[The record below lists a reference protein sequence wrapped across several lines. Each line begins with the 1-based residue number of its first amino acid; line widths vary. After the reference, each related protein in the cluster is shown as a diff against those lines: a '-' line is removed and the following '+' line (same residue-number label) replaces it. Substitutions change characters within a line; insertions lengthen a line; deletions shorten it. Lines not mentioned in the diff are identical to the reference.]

1 MNYDLLVHVD
11 DNDAARLNL
20 AFNNCAN
27 YAAALPGETFQTVMV
42 VTGPAAKLFSRS
54 NEAQAARGMQLMQ
67 QGLSIRICRN
77 ALKAA
82 ELTPE
87 DVWEGCELV
96 PAGMVEI
103 VKLQR
108 SGFAY
113 VKP

>member
-1 MNYDLLVHVD
+1 MFYDLLVHVD

-20 AFNNCAN
+20 ALNNCAN
-27 YAAALPGETFQTVMV
+27 YAAALPGETFRTVMV

-54 NEAQAARGMQLMQ
+54 NEEQSARGRQLMA
-67 QGLSIRICRN
+67 QGLSIRVCQN

-82 ELTPE
+82 GLARE
-87 DVWEGCELV
+87 DVWEGCEIV

-103 VKLQR
+103 VRLQR
-108 SGFAY
+108 DGFAY